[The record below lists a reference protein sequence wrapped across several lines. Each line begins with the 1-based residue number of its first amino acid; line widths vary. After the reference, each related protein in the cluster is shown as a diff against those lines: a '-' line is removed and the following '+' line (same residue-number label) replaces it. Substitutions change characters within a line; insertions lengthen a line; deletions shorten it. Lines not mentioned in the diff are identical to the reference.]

1 MPGSHLQRFQ
11 CNRPGGALGIGIHKH
26 LQRFYQAAGN
36 SITGLEGSG
45 LHMHLYDPLHHLIKA
60 GEQGTPYPPRWALL
74 ISNPPAKKDP
84 NIYPLFHRAPW
95 RCFLDTVTPLTGPLE
110 GHLKDRS
117 ASHVSTDPS
126 VAWVFWH
133 QSSNPQSEAKYPFPF
148 ESDCFFCICDFLHF
162 LILNCPL
169 RLSLPSVC
177 TCAYVWVGD
186 SEFVSATHV
195 YLQLKIIF
203 HFSFSVFR
211 FTSSCFYC
219 S

>member
-1 MPGSHLQRFQ
+1 MIRSGKNQPAGSKG
-11 CNRPGGALGIGIHKH
+11 CAVE
-26 LQRFYQAAGN
+26 
-36 SITGLEGSG
+36 ITFF
-45 LHMHLYDPLHHLIKA
+45 
-60 GEQGTPYPPRWALL
+60 
-74 ISNPPAKKDP
+74 PPAHVSAP
-84 NIYPLFHRAPW
+84 AQYARVAPWVPREQWCPACPCTQVTGAAAHTTCGRSPVCCVTAAHRAPW